1 METTNERKHAM
12 TTDRIRRNM
21 SPSMTAKV
29 EAVAKQKKITFDE
42 ALVFL
47 LRGVVSPKSKK

>member
-1 METTNERKHAM
+1 MM

-21 SPSMTAKV
+21 SPTMTAKV
-29 EAVAKQKKITFDE
+29 EAVAKQKKISFDE

-47 LRGVVSPKSKK
+47 LRGVVSPKAKK